1 MQPSSDEKRT
11 ILIIEDDLALLQL
24 TQHGLELDGFH
35 VITALDGA
43 AGIHTAKEHLPDLIV
58 CDLKMPGVGGY
69 DVLRSLRAYEPTS
82 MIPIIF
88 LTGDLNPRTQ
98 REGMEL
104 GADDFLTKPI
114 DLPKLLAAINSQLQK
129 YEHLKAAQLAEQR
142 NLEQARQRLS
152 LMIAHELRTPLMAID
167 MVQEMLSMGWEG
179 LSRDE
184 VELLLVSLRKGTR
197 RLNHLIEQMV
207 LLTQVETGVLN
218 YSLITQFGM
227 GIRLGE
233 LLNNAIEL
241 ARRFDTRRQDAEII
255 IKEQTADL
263 TVRCDPSSLQHALA
277 EIISNA
283 MTFSPPNG
291 TVLISQWLRDNE
303 YWITISDRGRGM
315 TQQEKVL
322 AMQDFQQIDRESR
335 EQQGIGMGLPLSK
348 RIVEVHK
355 GRLEINS
362 VPDKGTQVVIVLPA
376 IASEVFPRGT

>member
-1 MQPSSDEKRT
+1 
-11 ILIIEDDLALLQL
+11 LIR
-24 TQHGLELDGFH
+24 HGLELEGFH
-35 VITALDGA
+35 VVTASDGA
-43 AGIHTAKEHLPDLIV
+43 VGVHAGKEHLPDLIV

-82 MIPIIF
+82 MTPIIF
-88 LTGDLNPRTQ
+88 LTGDLNPKTQ

-104 GADDFLTKPI
+104 GADDFLTKPV

-129 YEHLKAAQLAEQR
+129 YEHLKAAQLAERR

-167 MVQEMLSMGWEG
+167 MVQEMLSMGWES

-184 VELLLVSLRKGTR
+184 IELLLVSLRKGTR

-207 LLTQVETGVLN
+207 LMTQVETGVLN

-227 GIRLGE
+227 GIKLGD
-233 LLNNAIEL
+233 LLKNAIDL
-241 ARRFDTRRQDAEII
+241 AQRFDTRRQDTQVV

-263 TVRCDPSSLQHALA
+263 MVRCDPSSLQHALA

-291 TVLISQWLRDNE
+291 LVLISQWVKDNA
-303 YWITISDRGRGM
+303 YWISISDRGKGM
-315 TQQEKVL
+315 SQQEKIL

-348 RIVEVHK
+348 RIVEVHQ

-362 VPDKGTQVVIVLPA
+362 VPDKGTQVVIVLPVA
-376 IASEVFPRGT
+376 PSEVFSRET